1 MGGVTR
7 GPARRSAA
15 VAVAVAVANLLHR
28 QHTAQ
33 AGGIFFVPRFFVL
46 THAVTLGDQGTG
58 ESAKPPAIVAGGYI
72 GEEGARW
79 WWWWWKK
86 QKRVARDL
94 YYYYSHLFRS
104 PAFSASDELILGFA
118 ILYLLYMRHI
128 EYGIWN
134 MEYGIRNTA
143 SWNNSH
149 LQVEGG

>member
-7 GPARRSAA
+7 GPARRSA
-15 VAVAVAVANLLHR
+15 AVAVAVANLLHR

-79 WWWWWKK
+79 WWWKK

-94 YYYYSHLFRS
+94 YYYYYSVFFFPIFSGLQLFQ
-104 PAFSASDELILGFA
+104 PQ
-118 ILYLLYMRHI
+118 M
-128 EYGIWN
+128 N
-134 MEYGIRNTA
+134 
-143 SWNNSH
+143 
-149 LQVEGG
+149 

>member
-7 GPARRSAA
+7 GPARRSA
-15 VAVAVAVANLLHR
+15 AVAVANLLHR

-79 WWWWWKK
+79 WWKK
-86 QKRVARDL
+86 QKRVHVTCIIIIPIFSGL
-94 YYYYSHLFRS
+94 QLFQ
-104 PAFSASDELILGFA
+104 PQ
-118 ILYLLYMRHI
+118 M
-128 EYGIWN
+128 N
-134 MEYGIRNTA
+134 
-143 SWNNSH
+143 
-149 LQVEGG
+149 